1 DNDPARHG
9 RGLERYHVVE
19 PAGGDHHPAGVLA
32 EMPRQILDSSPEHGE
47 APDAR
52 RCRIATGLGQML
64 RQELLGILIA
74 PVRDELRESVA
85 HVAREPERL
94 PDLARR
100 AATAIR
106 DDVGGHSG
114 AEPTVAAIDVL
125 DDRFA
130 PVAAR
135 QIEIDVWPLVARL
148 AQESLEQELHAD

>member
-1 DNDPARHG
+1 
-9 RGLERYHVVE
+9 
-19 PAGGDHHPAGVLA
+19 
-32 EMPRQILDSSPEHGE
+32 MPRQILDSRPEHGE

-74 PVRDELRESVA
+74 PVRDELREPVA
-85 HVAREPERL
+85 HVARKPERL
-94 PDLARR
+94 TDLARR

-106 DDVGGHSG
+106 DDVRRHSG
-114 AEPTVAAIDVL
+114 AEPAVAAIDVL

-135 QIEIDVWPLVARL
+135 QIEVDVGPLVARL
-148 AQESLEQELHAD
+148 AEKTFEK